1 MSKQAQAILALL
13 IGWSVLVGTMY
24 YFSNAES
31 AQKIE
36 NIEKL
41 TRLKR
46 DLELDMSAHETE
58 DLIKHIEKNID
69 SLNNIK

>member
-1 MSKQAQAILALL
+1 MSKQAQAIFALL
-13 IGWSVLVGTMY
+13 IGLSALTGTMY

-41 TRLKR
+41 TKLKIDLQAVEDIQHTKLMIR
-46 DLELDMSAHETE
+46 DTQKA
-58 DLIKHIEKNID
+58 ID